1 MVERSETSPSAEGSD
16 ASWARFGFDDAGEA
30 WLDHIREAE
39 APLPI
44 GSLGPY
50 ELCQEVSRGGQG
62 VVYRAR
68 QRGTNREI
76 AVKRLLAGA
85 LATPSM
91 RRRFEREA
99 EVLASLNHP
108 NVVTVFAMD
117 IVDGVPLVAMEWL
130 DGVPITTWA
139 ARQDATPARHRDIV
153 RIFLK
158 VCDAVHHAHQH
169 GVIHRDLKPSNILID
184 AAGEPRVLDFGLA
197 KLTAT
202 SGTADRSATVTDQ
215 FVGTLAYASP
225 EQLCGR
231 PEQLDVRSD
240 VYSLGVILYEILT
253 DRLPYTL
260 GQGLTAAVQA
270 IQHAEPARPS
280 TIAMHLDRDLE
291 AITLKALA
299 KDKNDRYQSTDA
311 LADDLRRYL
320 SGDPVTARVPSGL
333 GQLLRTLRRHRAT
346 VAFVATVFALV
357 TALAVVAT
365 ILAGSRAEQR
375 DLAVAAKQREA
386 ESRQSA
392 QREAAKAQAIS
403 AFLQGMFGSVNPMDS
418 GDREVTVREVLD
430 AAGARIE
437 TELAGQPALEA
448 AIRNV
453 MGVTYISLGEYGA
466 AEDHLRRALELYR
479 SSHDDDHADVASVL
493 NDLGDLMTRKGEYAE
508 ADQLLREALRM
519 RRDLFGDEHAD
530 VAGSLN
536 NLAELMRQEGE
547 YAASEPLWREA
558 LAIRRRVLGDE
569 DPLIATSLDNLAV
582 CLHQQGAYQEAET
595 LYREALALDRKLLG
609 QEHSDVADVLCNLG
623 LLLRTKRDYA
633 AAEPMLRE
641 SLAIRRKV
649 LGNDHPNVTVSLN
662 SLACLLFDKG
672 DYASAEQL
680 FREVLAQRREQL
692 GEEHPAVA
700 LILNNL
706 AKTLAAMEDY
716 EAAESLYRQALTA
729 LRAVLGQ
736 DHPTVA
742 TTMSNLASL
751 LQA

>member
-62 VVYRAR
+62 VVYRAQ
-68 QRGTNREI
+68 QRGTNRDI

-139 ARQDATPARHRDIV
+139 ARQDATPARPRDIV

-158 VCDAVHHAHQH
+158 VCDAVRHAHQH

-270 IQHAEPARPS
+270 
-280 TIAMHLDRDLE
+280 E

-333 GQLLRTLRRHRAT
+333 GQLLRTLRHHRAT

-392 QREAAKAQAIS
+392 
-403 AFLQGMFGSVNPMDS
+403 
-418 GDREVTVREVLD
+418 
-430 AAGARIE
+430 
-437 TELAGQPALEA
+437 
-448 AIRNV
+448 
-453 MGVTYISLGEYGA
+453 
-466 AEDHLRRALELYR
+466 
-479 SSHDDDHADVASVL
+479 
-493 NDLGDLMTRKGEYAE
+493 
-508 ADQLLREALRM
+508 
-519 RRDLFGDEHAD
+519 
-530 VAGSLN
+530 
-536 NLAELMRQEGE
+536 
-547 YAASEPLWREA
+547 
-558 LAIRRRVLGDE
+558 
-569 DPLIATSLDNLAV
+569 
-582 CLHQQGAYQEAET
+582 
-595 LYREALALDRKLLG
+595 
-609 QEHSDVADVLCNLG
+609 
-623 LLLRTKRDYA
+623 
-633 AAEPMLRE
+633 
-641 SLAIRRKV
+641 
-649 LGNDHPNVTVSLN
+649 
-662 SLACLLFDKG
+662 
-672 DYASAEQL
+672 
-680 FREVLAQRREQL
+680 
-692 GEEHPAVA
+692 
-700 LILNNL
+700 
-706 AKTLAAMEDY
+706 
-716 EAAESLYRQALTA
+716 
-729 LRAVLGQ
+729 
-736 DHPTVA
+736 
-742 TTMSNLASL
+742 
-751 LQA
+751 